1 MSQSKNKIVSRIIN
15 VLLIGLVAALVF
27 IPSFKAKVLNGLIS
41 IGLFKPD
48 IERPAQST
56 SSSGTSN
63 IEFIKSDGSLV
74 HSDSFKGKVVFIN
87 FWATWCPPCIA
98 EMPSINNLYLK
109 NKHNP
114 NIIFLMVD
122 ADNDLKTASSFMNK
136 KGYALPLATTNSPVP
151 AQWFK
156 ETLPTT
162 VVLDKEGNIAYHHK
176 GIANYETEEFQ
187 QFLKRLVDK

>member
-56 SSSGTSN
+56 SSSVASN

-162 VVLDKEGNIAYHHK
+162 VVLDKEGNIAYHHE